1 MALPFK
7 CSKCGKGIREMVG
20 ICDKCKQEEE

>member
-7 CSKCGKGIREMVG
+7 CYGCGKGIREITG
-20 ICDKCKQEEE
+20 LCDKCKDEEE

>member
-7 CSKCGKGIREMVG
+7 CSNCGNGIREIVG
-20 ICDKCKQEEE
+20 ICDKCKDEEE